1 MAASQPAACR
11 GYHLAGPWKGGD
23 CVDEWQMEDDLLHML
38 RMVAPGTLLYDGL
51 EMILRARTG
60 ALIVLGDS
68 EDVLDLVNGGFKI
81 NAEMHPSSLYELAK
95 MDGAIILSSD
105 GRRILYANTHLTPDP
120 MIPTRESGTRHRTA
134 ERVAKQTGQLVL
146 AISQRRDLISLY
158 KGNFKSTL
166 RDPGV
171 ILTKA
176 NQALSTLEKYK
187 AVFEQSLTSLTALE
201 FEEMV
206 TLYDV
211 TTCIQRAQMVNRI
224 RTEIERYIVELGGE
238 GRLVRMQL
246 EELVADVEE
255 EGFLVVRDYHQ
266 PQDEETAQGVWDSFN
281 DWSSEDLLELTLI
294 ARRLGYASHMN
305 NLDYAV
311 TPRAYRVLTK
321 VPRLPMPVIDNLVQ
335 QFGDLPNI
343 MEASLEELD
352 NVEGIGEVRARAI
365 QGGLRRLREQVLLDR
380 HL

>member
-1 MAASQPAACR
+1 MDGLP
-11 GYHLAGPWKGGD
+11 
-23 CVDEWQMEDDLLHML
+23 MEETFYKTL
-38 RMVAPGTLLYDGL
+38 RMVAPGTMMYDAL

-60 ALIVLGDS
+60 SLIVVGDTQ
-68 EDVLDLVNGGFKI
+68 EVLDLVNGGFKI
-81 NAEMHPSSLYELAK
+81 DAEMHPSSLYELAK

-105 GRRILYANTHLTPDP
+105 ARRILYANTHLTPDP
-120 MIPTRESGTRHRTA
+120 MIPTQESGTRHRTA

-158 KGNFKSTL
+158 KGNFRYTL
-166 RDPGV
+166 RDISV
-171 ILTKA
+171 ILAKA

-187 AVFEQSLTSLTALE
+187 AVFQQSLTNLTALE
-201 FEEMV
+201 FEELA

-211 TTCIQRAQMVNRI
+211 TTCVQRAQMVHRI
-224 RTEIERYIVELGGE
+224 RTEIERYIAELGTE

-246 EELVADVEE
+246 EELVADIQD
-255 EGFLVVRDYHQ
+255 EGFLVVRDYYQ
-266 PQDEETAQGVWDSFN
+266 PQDDETAAEVWASFN
-281 DWSSEDLLELTLI
+281 EWSSDDLLELTLI

-305 NLDYAV
+305 NLDLSV

-321 VPRLPMPVIDNLVQ
+321 VPRLPMPVIENLVQ
-335 QFGDLPNI
+335 EFGRLPAVVQ
-343 MEASLEELD
+343 ASLEDLD

-365 QGGLRRLREQVLLDR
+365 QEGLRRLREQVLLDR

>member
-1 MAASQPAACR
+1 
-11 GYHLAGPWKGGD
+11 
-23 CVDEWQMEDDLLHML
+23 MEDDLLNML

-105 GRRILYANTHLTPDP
+105 GRRILHANTQLTPDP

-158 KGNFKSTL
+158 KGNLKSTL
-166 RDPGV
+166 REPAV

-266 PQDEETAQGVWDSFN
+266 PQDEETAQDVWDSFH

>member
-1 MAASQPAACR
+1 M
-11 GYHLAGPWKGGD
+11 
-23 CVDEWQMEDDLLHML
+23 DELHIEAQTL

-60 ALIVLGDS
+60 ALIVVGDT

-95 MDGAIILSSD
+95 MDGAIILSTD

-158 KGNFKSTL
+158 KGNVKTTM

-211 TTCIQRAQMVNRI
+211 TTCVQRAQMVNRI
-224 RTEIERYIVELGGE
+224 RTEIERYIVELGTE

-266 PQDEETAQGVWDSFN
+266 PQDDETAHDVWTSFH

-305 NLDYAV
+305 NLDYQV

-335 QFGDLPNI
+335 QFGNLTDV
-343 MEASLEELD
+343 MEASLEDLD